1 MLKCAILKEI
11 FYQDS
16 ISGIE
21 KISYEKNKGRNRQM
35 EDADVSQKVL
45 KQLYKT
51 EFNKLTPEDI
61 ESVKRLIYKYMNQS
75 RATDYEVKL
84 LVNPVNILTSF
95 VTVIMNKM
103 FLIIIMNVIKK
114 NKQKIIITIYVF
126 GQY

>member
-21 KISYEKNKGRNRQM
+21 KIAYEKNKGRNRQM

>member
-1 MLKCAILKEI
+1 
-11 FYQDS
+11 
-16 ISGIE
+16 
-21 KISYEKNKGRNRQM
+21 
-35 EDADVSQKVL
+35 
-45 KQLYKT
+45 
-51 EFNKLTPEDI
+51 
-61 ESVKRLIYKYMNQS
+61 MNQS

>member
-16 ISGIE
+16 ISGIK
-21 KISYEKNKGRNRQM
+21 KIAYEKNKGRNRQM